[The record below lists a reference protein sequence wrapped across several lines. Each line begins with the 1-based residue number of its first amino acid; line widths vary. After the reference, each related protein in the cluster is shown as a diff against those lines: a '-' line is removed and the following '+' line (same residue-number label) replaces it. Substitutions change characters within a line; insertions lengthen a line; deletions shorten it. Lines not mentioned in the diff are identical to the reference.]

1 MKKIAIPLLTLT
13 LIFTLVSVKPA
24 LAADWQF
31 PQTITQGSWTC
42 TGAVSRMTVD
52 DSDRVDCQEPNG
64 GGGTYIDFTF
74 GSDPPAGLVLHFN
87 GYYSANHTV
96 TLQCY
101 TGEGIWTNLVTL
113 TSSLSADEDI
123 QDIHLGEC
131 LTNVIRFN
139 HPANENQTHHFYIDL
154 LMREVDPDATA
165 TFTATP
171 TATNTAT
178 PTITFTPTSTFTP
191 TPTFTSTPTST
202 FTPTNTP
209 TPTVTKTPIPGH
221 TATYAA
227 ALASYTVIAQENY
240 PTTIL
245 LSVLCG
251 VLILAMIIWGVITM
265 INRRGR

>member
-1 MKKIAIPLLTLT
+1 MKNLAVPLLVSIL
-13 LIFTLVSVKPA
+13 LISVLPGSPVQ
-24 LAADWQF
+24 AADWQF
-31 PQTITQGSWTC
+31 PQTITQGAWTC
-42 TGAVSRMTVD
+42 TGPVSRMTAD

-113 TSSLSADEDI
+113 TSNSSADEDI
-123 QDIHLGEC
+123 QDIHLADC

-139 HPANENQTHHFYIDL
+139 HAANENQTHHFYVDL
-154 LMREVDPDATA
+154 LIREVDPDATA

-171 TATNTAT
+171 TETHTAT
-178 PTITFTPTSTFTP
+178 PTLTFTPTSTFTP
-191 TPTFTSTPTST
+191 TPTFTFTPSSTSTPTDTS
-202 FTPTNTP
+202 

-221 TATYAA
+221 TATYDA
-227 ALASYTVIAQENY
+227 ALASYTTIAQENY
-240 PTTIL
+240 PMTIM
-245 LSVLCG
+245 LSILCG